1 MRGRAVPKRF
11 PAKAVFHR
19 AAGPHDPHDPPQLLA
34 GAGGGGRR
42 PGRRSLWGLLSRL
55 PVCVDATGIVT
66 QDSGAVICF
75 VPLEEGKQV
84 QAGMSVILGEGEREA
99 QVTWVKHL
107 RLLSGGPGSP
117 VGRRGP
123 GRPFPGERPVVAVEC
138 SLDPESALQPGALF
152 SCSIVVEE
160 KAPLAFLLP
169 SPAQRPFGR
178 FPVRGGVSWR
188 SITRKYPPCSRW
200 RPRSATR
207 PRSP

>member
-42 PGRRSLWGLLSRL
+42 PGRRGLWGLLSRL
-55 PVCVDATGIVT
+55 PVCVDAAGIVT

-99 QVTWVKHL
+99 QVTWVEPYVSSL
-107 RLLSGGPGSP
+107 EDLEALLGDGDLAAHFLEDG
-117 VGRRGP
+117 
-123 GRPFPGERPVVAVEC
+123 PVVAVEC

-169 SPAQRPFGR
+169 SLLSAPLGA
-178 FPVRGGVSWR
+178 
-188 SITRKYPPCSRW
+188 SR
-200 RPRSATR
+200 
-207 PRSP
+207 